1 MMDMPNLQRRLAA
14 SILKVGQSKVWM
26 DPEKVKDIEQAIT
39 RSDVRKLILKKFVKK
54 LPDKIKMPVGMKK
67 KKAGERGQGRRK
79 GTKNSIVN
87 RKTRWVQ
94 TVRPLRR
101 ELAAI
106 KKDGM
111 IENEGLPDQTYH
123 SWTYV
128 SPACAPIGVD
138 CCRSTVVAGVG
149 LHAVRRE

>member
-1 MMDMPNLQRRLAA
+1 MPNLQRRLAA

-39 RSDVRKLILKKFVKK
+39 RSDVRKLILKKFVKR
-54 LPDKIKMPVGMKK
+54 LPDKVKMPVGMKK
-67 KKAGERGQGRRK
+67 KKAGERGEGRRK

-106 KKDGM
+106 KKGGM
-111 IENEGLPDQTYH
+111 IENATYNQMRKLIKGGVFRNKSHLRLYLEQHGL
-123 SWTYV
+123 
-128 SPACAPIGVD
+128 
-138 CCRSTVVAGVG
+138 
-149 LHAVRRE
+149 LKKK

>member
-39 RSDVRKLILKKFVKK
+39 RSDVRKLILKKFVKR
-54 LPDKIKMPVGMKK
+54 LPDKVKMPVGMKK
-67 KKAGERGQGRRK
+67 KKAGERGEGRRK

-106 KKDGM
+106 KKGGM
-111 IENEGLPDQTYH
+111 IENATYNQMRKLIKGGVFRNKSHLRLYLEQHGL
-123 SWTYV
+123 
-128 SPACAPIGVD
+128 
-138 CCRSTVVAGVG
+138 
-149 LHAVRRE
+149 LKKK

>member
-26 DPEKVKDIEQAIT
+26 SPDNVKDIEQAIT
-39 RSDVRKLILKKFVKK
+39 RADVRKLILKKLVKR
-54 LPDKIKMPVGMKK
+54 LPDKVKMPAGMKNK
-67 KKAGERGQGRRK
+67 KRGERGEGRRK
-79 GTKNSIVN
+79 GTKNSIVS

-106 KKDGM
+106 KKGGM
-111 IENEGLPDQTYH
+111 IENATYNQMRKLIKGGVFRNKSHLRLYLEQHGL
-123 SWTYV
+123 
-128 SPACAPIGVD
+128 
-138 CCRSTVVAGVG
+138 
-149 LHAVRRE
+149 LKKK